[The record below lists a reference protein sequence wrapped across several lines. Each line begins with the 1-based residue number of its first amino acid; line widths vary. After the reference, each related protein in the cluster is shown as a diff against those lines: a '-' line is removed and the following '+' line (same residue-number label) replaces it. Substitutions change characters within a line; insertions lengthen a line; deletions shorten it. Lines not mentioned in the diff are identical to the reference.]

1 MNTDIFLLTQRL
13 SIIIFGLSSL
23 VSCDAEQPTSTAKPP
38 SHHRAAAPHLVET
51 SLVKRHTTETQQHFT
66 GTVKAQHR
74 VRIFNQEEGRI
85 ELLSVDIG
93 DKVSQDQ
100 VLFKTNPQLLKAEMA
115 KAKANY
121 NKASADLK
129 RIAEMHKQKLASDL
143 EKIQADTAMG
153 VAIAEKNILKLRIK
167 NTTIKAPFNGIVLE
181 RLVEQGNVIPKFTHA
196 LTLIDPQKLWLR
208 LPVSE
213 MLLPYIKPGGQP
225 TIETLNSR
233 QAISG
238 VVVKTLPQIDQTTKQ
253 GLVEI
258 HLQAQQP
265 TLMVGQSVSVTLNI
279 PSLSKLTIPFIALQR
294 DHDSEYVFT
303 FNEGTAIKTKVTSG
317 RYIGNQ
323 VEILTGLTENQAV
336 ITKGFVGLKNDTKVT
351 LLQ

>member
-1 MNTDIFLLTQRL
+1 
-13 SIIIFGLSSL
+13 
-23 VSCDAEQPTSTAKPP
+23 
-38 SHHRAAAPHLVET
+38 
-51 SLVKRHTTETQQHFT
+51 
-66 GTVKAQHR
+66 
-74 VRIFNQEEGRI
+74 
-85 ELLSVDIG
+85 
-93 DKVSQDQ
+93 
-100 VLFKTNPQLLKAEMA
+100 
-115 KAKANY
+115 
-121 NKASADLK
+121 
-129 RIAEMHKQKLASDL
+129 
-143 EKIQADTAMG
+143 
-153 VAIAEKNILKLRIK
+153 K

>member
-167 NTTIKAPFNGIVLE
+167 NTTI
-181 RLVEQGNVIPKFTHA
+181 
-196 LTLIDPQKLWLR
+196 
-208 LPVSE
+208 
-213 MLLPYIKPGGQP
+213 
-225 TIETLNSR
+225 
-233 QAISG
+233 
-238 VVVKTLPQIDQTTKQ
+238 
-253 GLVEI
+253 
-258 HLQAQQP
+258 
-265 TLMVGQSVSVTLNI
+265 
-279 PSLSKLTIPFIALQR
+279 
-294 DHDSEYVFT
+294 
-303 FNEGTAIKTKVTSG
+303 
-317 RYIGNQ
+317 
-323 VEILTGLTENQAV
+323 
-336 ITKGFVGLKNDTKVT
+336 
-351 LLQ
+351 